1 MKPACVFNSQ
11 ETIVCQPSH
20 NGHTLPSIYFLSP
33 LRKDSQRMT
42 RRLLAVAVAVVL
54 STASAGA
61 ETGPMQLQPMR
72 KIAPVKPAAE
82 PSMTPEE
89 VINKANDYFNAAGT
103 MEADFTQ
110 IGGDG
115 RRTDGKL
122 YVERPGRMRFT
133 YAPPATLE
141 VIADGTSVAVID
153 RKLHT
158 QDLYFIAQTP
168 LKFLLKDHIDL
179 AQEAKIDD
187 VTSDSKG
194 ASIVIEDHQTF
205 GGTSKIRLTF
215 SIEPFALRQWTITD
229 PQGYE
234 TMVSLNDMDLAS
246 KPDPALFR
254 ISSERLLNSRN

>member
-1 MKPACVFNSQ
+1 MS
-11 ETIVCQPSH
+11 S
-20 NGHTLPSIYFLSP
+20 
-33 LRKDSQRMT
+33 
-42 RRLLAVAVAVVL
+42 RLLAACLVL
-54 STASAGA
+54 PLCTGA
-61 ETGPMQLQPMR
+61 ALAENGPMQLQQI
-72 KIAPVKPAAE
+72 KTAVTGKAKPTLSSDEIVAR
-82 PSMTPEE
+82 
-89 VINKANDYFNAAGT
+89 ANDYFNSAGT
-103 MEADFTQ
+103 MVADFVQ

-122 YVERPGRMRFT
+122 YVDRPGKMRFA

-141 VIADGTSVAVID
+141 VIADGSSVAVID

-179 AQEAKIDD
+179 AQDATITD
-187 VTSDSKG
+187 VTSDRDS
-194 ASIVIEDHQTF
+194 ASVVVEDRQTF

-215 SIEPFALRQWTITD
+215 STDPFALRQWTITD

-234 TMVSLNDMDLAS
+234 TVVSLRDLDLAS

-254 ISSERLLNSRN
+254 ISTERMLDTSRK

>member
-1 MKPACVFNSQ
+1 MIPRLFAAA
-11 ETIVCQPSH
+11 
-20 NGHTLPSIYFLSP
+20 LSLIMVP
-33 LRKDSQRMT
+33 M
-42 RRLLAVAVAVVL
+42 A
-54 STASAGA
+54 ASA
-61 ETGPMQLQPMR
+61 ETAPLQLQPAPR
-72 KIAPVKPAAE
+72 KAAKVAPAA
-82 PSMTPEE
+82 PSMSTDE
-89 VINKANDYFNAAGT
+89 VIAKADDYFNSAGT

-122 YVERPGRMRFT
+122 YVDRPGRMRFT
-133 YAPPATLE
+133 YDPPAALD

-179 AQEAKIDD
+179 AQDSHIVD
-187 VTSDSKG
+187 VTSDRTD
-194 ASIVIEDHQTF
+194 ASILIEDQQTF
-205 GGTSKIRLTF
+205 GGTSRIRLTF

-234 TMVSLNDMDLAS
+234 TMVSLADLDLAS

-254 ISSERLLNSRN
+254 ISSERMLNSRN